1 MGHVIENEQKML
13 RDVDFWAYTLYNTQA
28 HAEYRQYGKGGRG
41 KPSLK
46 DLASRVLKKTIQVDE
61 HSSVEDARVTMELYV
76 RCKDHFFRT
85 YSPRELEGIL
95 DDLSE
100 AAAQPAQKAQNAQ
113 ANPAEQTN
121 DLIAGMTSLE
131 LDELKCQHDA
141 GIDDGLEEDDGVET
155 WG

>member
-13 RDVDFWAYTLYNTQA
+13 RDMDFWAYTLYDTQA

-76 RCKDHFFRT
+76 RRKDHFFRT

-95 DDLSE
+95 DGLSE
-100 AAAQPAQKAQNAQ
+100 AAAQAAQ

-121 DLIAGMTSLE
+121 DLIAGMSNLE

-141 GIDDGLEEDDGVET
+141 GTDDGLEEDDGVET